1 MCSRA
6 GVKCFLLQVWS
17 GSSCSLAGGSDLCW
31 QQLMGGVCDDSQ
43 PVKHVR
49 QTLQPSQPSLR
60 AAAGSRPAAFP
71 QLLPVFTSA
80 ASRCCCCWQVGRQAG
95 GRRTRTVRRGWMQ
108 LRAGWRGAA
117 TRRSYTT
124 TRCMCGEV
132 TRWVINSLP
141 VQVTRGKHSLQ
152 GWFLY
157 RELRV
162 SPASRN

>member
-60 AAAGSRPAAFP
+60 AAAGSRPAAFTCFYLRGES
-71 QLLPVFTSA
+71 LLLLLT
-80 ASRCCCCWQVGRQAG
+80 GRQAG
-95 GRRTRTVRRGWMQ
+95 RRRTRTVRRGWMQ